1 VLFRSSED
9 LRQIRISTEKVV
21 KRGERIEEL
30 ELEETEDSDEA
41 LPPPPQ
47 RLSAD

>member
-1 VLFRSSED
+1 V
-9 LRQIRISTEKVV
+9 EKVV

-30 ELEETEDSDEA
+30 ELEETEDPDEA